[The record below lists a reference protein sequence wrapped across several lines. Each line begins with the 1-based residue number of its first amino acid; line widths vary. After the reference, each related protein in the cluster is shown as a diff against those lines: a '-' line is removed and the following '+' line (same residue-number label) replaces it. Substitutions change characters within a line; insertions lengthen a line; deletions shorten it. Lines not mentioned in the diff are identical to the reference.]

1 MVKYLVTAALLA
13 TAALSA
19 GCAEE
24 KADPK
29 APPETQGEELALGRS
44 YPAQSSGGIRK
55 PVKTVVRDAASLESL
70 WKRANAHMTP
80 LPKAPTLDFE
90 KQMLALVSL
99 GDKPTGGWS
108 VEIVGA
114 RAVGDTTLIMVAE
127 RAPAE
132 DAVTTQALTQPW
144 HAVILPRRDGPVE
157 WPEYVPPGSKK

>member
-1 MVKYLVTAALLA
+1 MVKHLVMGALLA
-13 TAALSA
+13 MAALSA
-19 GCAEE
+19 GCSEE

-29 APPETQGEELALGRS
+29 APPESQGEGLSLERS

-55 PVKTVVRDAASLESL
+55 PMKTVVRDAASLESL

-99 GDKPTGGWS
+99 GNKSTGGWS

-114 RAVGDTTLIMVAE
+114 RAVGDTTLIMIAE

-132 DAVTTQALTQPW
+132 GAMTTQAETQPW

-157 WPEYVPPGSKK
+157 WPPYVAPGSK